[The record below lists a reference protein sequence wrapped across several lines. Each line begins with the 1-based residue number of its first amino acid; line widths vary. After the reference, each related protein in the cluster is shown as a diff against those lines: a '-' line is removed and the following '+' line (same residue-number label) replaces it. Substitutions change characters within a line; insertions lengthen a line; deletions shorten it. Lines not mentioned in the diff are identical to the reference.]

1 MANSGM
7 LYQDIASSLGVQNS
21 VVTKWTSRW
30 IEKENMPIIERLI
43 DLPRAGTGDTFT
55 PEQVCKIMA
64 MACEKPEQYGR
75 PITRWTHRE
84 LTDEVI
90 KQKIVKSISPSQVGR
105 FLRKADLQPHR
116 NRYWLNAKPDEK
128 KEERIND
135 ICQCYENAS
144 QNNNEL
150 TISVDEMTGIQALER
165 IAPDLPMSPGKPVAL
180 EFEYE
185 RHGTQ
190 SFIAGLN
197 VATGTI
203 QGLCLDTRKEDDFVN
218 TIKHFIENNPNYS
231 RYHFVADQLNTHKSE
246 GLVRFVAEYC
256 NIDHDLG
263 KKGKFGIL
271 KSMETRAVFLT
282 STDKKIVFHYT
293 PKHAS
298 WMNQIEVW
306 FGILMKKVI
315 KRGQFLS
322 TEDLKNKI
330 LKFVDYFN
338 ENMAKPFKWTYQ
350 GKALQA

>member
-1 MANSGM
+1 
-7 LYQDIASSLGVQNS
+7 
-21 VVTKWTSRW
+21 
-30 IEKENMPIIERLI
+30 
-43 DLPRAGTGDTFT
+43 
-55 PEQVCKIMA
+55 MA

-75 PITRWTHRE
+75 PITRWTHRK
-84 LTDEVI
+84 LIDEVI
-90 KQKIVKSISPSQVGR
+90 KQKVVKSISPSQVGR

-116 NRYWLNAKPDEK
+116 NQYWLNAKPDEK

-165 IAPDLPMSPGKPVAL
+165 ISSDLPMSPGKPVAL

-190 SFIAGLN
+190 SFFAGL
-197 VATGTI
+197 
-203 QGLCLDTRKEDDFVN
+203 
-218 TIKHFIENNPNYS
+218 
-231 RYHFVADQLNTHKSE
+231 
-246 GLVRFVAEYC
+246 
-256 NIDHDLG
+256 
-263 KKGKFGIL
+263 
-271 KSMETRAVFLT
+271 
-282 STDKKIVFHYT
+282 
-293 PKHAS
+293 
-298 WMNQIEVW
+298 IEVW

-338 ENMAKPFKWTYQ
+338 GNMAKPFKWTYQ